1 MPDARYRTIYIT
13 NPIPAKKTRK
23 VLSLMDWSFQSLGVS
38 GKLCQERKGETP
50 NQVSSLAN
58 IDDIKFGDHE
68 ISRAERLQTGW
79 CSKH

>member
-1 MPDARYRTIYIT
+1 
-13 NPIPAKKTRK
+13 
-23 VLSLMDWSFQSLGVS
+23 MDWSFQSLGVS

-50 NQVSSLAN
+50 NQLVSLAN